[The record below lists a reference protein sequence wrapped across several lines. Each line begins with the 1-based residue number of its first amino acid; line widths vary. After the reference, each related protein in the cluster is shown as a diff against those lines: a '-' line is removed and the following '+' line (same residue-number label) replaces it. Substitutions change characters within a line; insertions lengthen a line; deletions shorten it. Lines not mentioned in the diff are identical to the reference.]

1 MPKSASKVA
10 LATIALT
17 ASSLVM
23 AGPAEA
29 AKKYA
34 NCDALKRDYRYG
46 VAVSKKAAQ
55 RQVRDG
61 NYKPAVKPK
70 VYRVNKSGRDAD
82 KDGTACEVTR

>member
-1 MPKSASKVA
+1 MNKSVSKVA

-17 ASSLVM
+17 TSTLVLAS
-23 AGPAEA
+23 PAEA

-34 NCDALKRDYRYG
+34 NCDALTRDYRYG

-70 VYRVNKSGRDAD
+70 VYRANKSGRDAD
-82 KDGTACEVTR
+82 KDGTACEVSR